1 MRMADCSVK
10 LLLCQEKVSCEEVW
24 APKPLRYRVHIFF
37 RIRNQQKSTFFSVLT
52 HTLPPFPLHSS
63 CTIVINWK
71 TGAELQVG
79 ASCTMQS
86 PAAHALLHV
95 CRLLFSSISDR
106 TPFPACDYLLLLKI
120 IFKKGQVKRRP
131 KCCLIKWLLIKMDQ
145 KLKKSS
151 YLWQHS
157 GPFLQFI

>member
-10 LLLCQEKVSCEEVW
+10 LLLCQKEVSCEEVW
-24 APKPLRYRVHIFF
+24 ALKPLRYRVHIFF
-37 RIRNQQKSTFFSVLT
+37 RIRNQQKSTFFSALT
-52 HTLPPFPLHSS
+52 HTLPLFAPPFFLHHNYKLEDWGWAAGGCILHRAAAHTPLH
-63 CTIVINWK
+63 VW
-71 TGAELQVG
+71 
-79 ASCTMQS
+79 
-86 PAAHALLHV
+86 
-95 CRLLFSSISDR
+95 RLLFSSISDR

-120 IFKKGQVKRRP
+120 IFKKGQVKCRP